1 MGKLKEFFSSGR
13 FWIFIFV
20 GLVIFVVL
28 GEERKN
34 VLDLKKF
41 GVWNFLAVSGCF
53 FWGGIIS
60 FIFYLGF
67 FKKEQKDQ
75 GLFVVLSILIVSF
88 LLMLIFVK

>member
-13 FWIFIFV
+13 FWHFIFW
-20 GLVIFVVL
+20 GLGIFVIL
-28 GEERKN
+28 SEARKEA
-34 VLDLKKF
+34 LDLKKF

-67 FKKEQKDQ
+67 FKKEQKFQ
-75 GLFVVLSILIVSF
+75 GLFVFLSILIVSF